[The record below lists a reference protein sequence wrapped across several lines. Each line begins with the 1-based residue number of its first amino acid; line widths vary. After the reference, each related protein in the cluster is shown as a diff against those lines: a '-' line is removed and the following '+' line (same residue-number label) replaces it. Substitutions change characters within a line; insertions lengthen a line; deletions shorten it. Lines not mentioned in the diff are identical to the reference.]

1 MSKSNN
7 FTDKFDD
14 LQKKY
19 TTNQSEKVPELPKAN
34 LNVQM
39 NIYDDE
45 KISSQILELEDI
57 LKCQKDRLKYLKD
70 EDPEKCLKNCQS
82 FLKENDKKI
91 SDQLDTIL
99 ELNNNIKNTVEEC
112 ETIESQEEKL
122 NEMLNEPQYVDLAD
136 KIKKIRGTIDNL
148 NYFLVRKK
156 ISNHKN

>member
-7 FTDKFDD
+7 FTDNFDD
-14 LQKKY
+14 LQQKY
-19 TTNQSEKVPELPKAN
+19 ITNKSENIPVSPKSN

-39 NIYDDE
+39 NMYDDE
-45 KISSQILELEDI
+45 KINSQILELEDI

-70 EDPEKCLKNCQS
+70 EDPEKCLKNCKL
-82 FLKENDKKI
+82 FLKENDKNI

-122 NEMLNEPQYVDLAD
+122 NEMLNEPQFVDLAD

>member
-7 FTDKFDD
+7 FTDNFDD
-14 LQKKY
+14 LQQKY
-19 TTNQSEKVPELPKAN
+19 ITNKNKNIPVSPKSN

-39 NIYDDE
+39 NMYDDE
-45 KISSQILELEDI
+45 KINSQILELEDI

-70 EDPEKCLKNCQS
+70 EDPEKCLKNCKL
-82 FLKENDKKI
+82 FLKENDKNI

-122 NEMLNEPQYVDLAD
+122 NEMLNEPQFVDLAD